1 MLNWTQLFNYM
12 RSSYNFILVVIIK
25 PPTNDLTSLIFF
37 SFELSSCLFFFFSF
51 LLLLFLNT
59 GLTLPEIW
67 FRGNNRWAF
76 TRSTINIAVV
86 RFVPSQRLWKFK
98 SGCQKRTTVL
108 MQSQIES
115 NTWNLIC
122 SKHFKCQSVV
132 WESESK
138 GNTQWMLYRKLKFRK
153 KKHRKT
159 NQPKAPS
166 SQQNTQELQAPVP
179 RPKLTKTFGACLV
192 CVESNS
198 QDFTPGSFSI
208 RKNIHSN
215 KAGTGKIRIHSAL
228 IWHP

>member
-25 PPTNDLTSLIFF
+25 PPANDLTSLIFF
-37 SFELSSCLFFFFSF
+37 SFELSSCLFFFFFFPF

-86 RFVPSQRLWKFK
+86 RFVPSQRLCKFK

-115 NTWNLIC
+115 KTWNLMC

-132 WESESK
+132 WEAESK
-138 GNTQWMLYRKLKFRK
+138 GNTQWMLCRKLKFRK
-153 KKHRKT
+153 KKTQK
-159 NQPKAPS
+159 NQP
-166 SQQNTQELQAPVP
+166 T
-179 RPKLTKTFGACLV
+179 
-192 CVESNS
+192 
-198 QDFTPGSFSI
+198 
-208 RKNIHSN
+208 
-215 KAGTGKIRIHSAL
+215 
-228 IWHP
+228 